1 MLSTQRRTEMV
12 GGNSLPDVLSSTG
25 RTKVQ
30 GKVILGYTVYTATK
44 LQRFLHALHEAM
56 SGIANN

>member
-1 MLSTQRRTEMV
+1 MV